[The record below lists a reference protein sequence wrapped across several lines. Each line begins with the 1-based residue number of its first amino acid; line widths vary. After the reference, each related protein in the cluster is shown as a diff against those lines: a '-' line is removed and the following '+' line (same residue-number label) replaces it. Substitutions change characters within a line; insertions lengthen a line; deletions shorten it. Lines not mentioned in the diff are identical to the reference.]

1 MCNPWEKTTFLNKM
15 KNVSDGLCDYCLP
28 DCKITIYETAVSSA
42 PFQPCDHTNLQSA
55 SMCKMSGNEFNPPPW
70 LSDIKHQYHGMIKI
84 NINLIVSSFQFQL
97 RNFFAIVHTKKIS
110 FNSEKNMQLQRNVT
124 FSE

>member
-15 KNVSDGLCDYCLP
+15 KNVSDDLCDYCLP

-84 NINLIVSSFQFQL
+84 NINLIVSSFQIQL
-97 RNFFAIVHTKKIS
+97 RIFFCDCSYLKDK
-110 FNSEKNMQLQRNVT
+110 FQ
-124 FSE
+124 